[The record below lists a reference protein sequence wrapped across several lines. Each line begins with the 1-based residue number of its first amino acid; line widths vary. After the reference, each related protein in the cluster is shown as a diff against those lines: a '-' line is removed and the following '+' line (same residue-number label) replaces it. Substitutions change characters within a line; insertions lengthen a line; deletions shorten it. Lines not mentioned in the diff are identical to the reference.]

1 MTDQTLIVT
10 ATTAVPLTNKQQQT
24 LTTAVEKKN
33 AGATV
38 KLVEVV
44 DPGVIGGI
52 RLTVGSLD
60 FDATVKNKLASIKYQ
75 LKEKVL
81 AE

>member
-10 ATTAVPLTNKQQQT
+10 ATTAVPLTKAQQQT
-24 LTTAVEKKN
+24 ITAAVEKKH
-33 AGATV
+33 AATSV
-38 KLVEVV
+38 KLVQVV
-44 DPGVIGGI
+44 DPSVIGGI